1 MFLSDHGVEA
11 RDLLLPFATWP
22 DYLVATPDR
31 DDDRL
36 RGWRE
41 RLQKHRETQV
51 AFTEAQRIV
60 ERLAPRCVSER
71 RVTHSDPLNANV
83 LIDDSG
89 DVSALLDRGVSVV
102 GDPLY
107 ELAMLMFCEP
117 WMPALER
124 NLVRVDALRR
134 YPNLDGR
141 DVDVRLHASLLHI
154 GLGMLQYQAFAE
166 LTEFVAPSTEV
177 VKRFTAEAQDFL

>member
-1 MFLSDHGVEA
+1 M
-11 RDLLLPFATWP
+11 
-22 DYLVATPDR
+22 
-31 DDDRL
+31 
-36 RGWRE
+36 
-41 RLQKHRETQV
+41 
-51 AFTEAQRIV
+51 
-60 ERLAPRCVSER
+60 
-71 RVTHSDPLNANV
+71 
-83 LIDDSG
+83 LIDESG